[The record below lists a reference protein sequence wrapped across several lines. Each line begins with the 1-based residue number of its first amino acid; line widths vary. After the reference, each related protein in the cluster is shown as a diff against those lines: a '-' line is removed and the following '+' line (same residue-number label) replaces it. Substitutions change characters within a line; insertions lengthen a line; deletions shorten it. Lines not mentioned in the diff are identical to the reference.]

1 MHANRIP
8 ADFVP
13 FSLPKDIHRRKF
25 KHSFSK
31 RRKRLFNKLFLEVE
45 WPAVCSTEVGKSV
58 SYPTRAVLLL

>member
-8 ADFVP
+8 ADFLSPLVYLRT
-13 FSLPKDIHRRKF
+13 FTEENSSTLLA
-25 KHSFSK
+25 
-31 RRKRLFNKLFLEVE
+31 KRLFNKLFLEVE